1 MEENIK
7 RILEQYSNTVPVP
20 VVAIA
25 GELGAEVY
33 ESSILPDSK
42 SGSICKKEC
51 GGFEIVVNANHST
64 NRKRFTI
71 AHEIAHIILHSDI
84 LEKIKTFED
93 FSKRPVMLNRENGSN
108 NSSTKI
114 EKDADKLAGEIL
126 MPDKI
131 FKNVWGTS
139 NSVEEVADYFQVS
152 QSAANMRA
160 GMLFKQSIY

>member
-1 MEENIK
+1 MK
-7 RILEQYSNTVPVP
+7 KILEQYSNTVPVP

-25 GELGAEVY
+25 GELNAEVY
-33 ESSILPDSK
+33 ESSSLPDSK
-42 SGSICKKEC
+42 SGSISKKDK
-51 GGFEIVVNANHST
+51 GGYEIIVNANHST

-84 LEKIKTFED
+84 LEKAKTHED
-93 FSKRPVMLNRENGSN
+93 FSKRPVMLNRDSKDAGI
-108 NSSTKI
+108 KI
-114 EKDADKLAGEIL
+114 EKEADKLAGQIL
-126 MPDKI
+126 MPDDL
-131 FKNVWGTS
+131 FKNIWGMS